1 MLFPCYHDTLDEVL
15 TRPIFIELAIFY
27 IICTYYTTIITSFD
41 RDFIKVRPT
50 IIGILNLYTTKYLYL
65 YARLILPFYMFKQSS
80 GKVGTKM
87 PDF

>member
-1 MLFPCYHDTLDEVL
+1 MLFPCYYDTLDEVL
-15 TRPIFIELAIFY
+15 RRCIFIELVIFY

-41 RDFIKVRPT
+41 RDFMRVRPT

-65 YARLILPFYMFKQSS
+65 YARLILPFYMEKQSS
-80 GKVGTKM
+80 GKVGTKI

>member
-1 MLFPCYHDTLDEVL
+1 MLFPCYYDTLDEVL
-15 TRPIFIELAIFY
+15 RRRIFIELVIFY

-41 RDFIKVRPT
+41 RDFMRVRPT
-50 IIGILNLYTTKYLYL
+50 IIGIVNLYTTKYLYL
-65 YARLILPFYMFKQSS
+65 YDHLILPFYMEKQSS

>member
-1 MLFPCYHDTLDEVL
+1 MLFPCYYDTLYEVL
-15 TRPIFIELAIFY
+15 RRRVFIELATFY

-50 IIGILNLYTTKYLYL
+50 IIGIRNQYTTKYLYL
-65 YARLILPFYMFKQSS
+65 NDHLILPFYMFKQSS